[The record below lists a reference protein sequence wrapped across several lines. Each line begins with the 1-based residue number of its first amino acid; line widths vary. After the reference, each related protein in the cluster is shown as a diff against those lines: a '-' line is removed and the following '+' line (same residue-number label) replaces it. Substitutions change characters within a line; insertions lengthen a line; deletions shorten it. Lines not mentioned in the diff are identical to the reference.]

1 MLAELEQASGGLW
14 PYLVVIVIG
23 FLPTE
28 VWRVAGVLAGRNLD
42 ENSQVMVWVRM
53 VATAL
58 VAGVVAKLLM
68 SPSGALAVVPL
79 WGRLGALAAGV
90 AVYFVARRSVLA
102 GLFAGEMVLIGVC
115 LRGSQL

>member
-1 MLAELEQASGGLW
+1 MLAELEQASGGFW

-28 VWRVAGVLAGRNLD
+28 IWRVAGVLAGRNLD

-79 WGRLGALAAGV
+79 GGRLGALAAGV
-90 AVYFVARRSVLA
+90 AVYLVARRSVLA
-102 GLFAGEMVLIGVC
+102 GLFAGEMVLIGVG